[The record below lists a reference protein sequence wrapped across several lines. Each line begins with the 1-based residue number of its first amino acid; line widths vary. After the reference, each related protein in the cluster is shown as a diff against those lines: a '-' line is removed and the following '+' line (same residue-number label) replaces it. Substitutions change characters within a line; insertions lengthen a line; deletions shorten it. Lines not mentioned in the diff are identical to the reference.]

1 MYPPGLSPHIR
12 GNESSASLACSVFGS
27 IPAHTGE
34 RLADLGDD
42 RDNRVYPRTYGGT
55 SVRRCRRAV
64 PRGLSPHIR
73 GNGHQGPEV
82 QVRPGS
88 IPAHTG
94 ERVTREQRI
103 YSLGVYPRT
112 YGGTLYFMQ
121 RQCRVVG
128 LSPHIRGN
136 VIWSI
141 SVIASIGSIPAH
153 TGERR
158 CHHLRVTEPRVYP
171 RTYGGTL
178 SASPAQP
185 SAGGLSPHIRGN
197 GHAGDGSGGLLGS
210 IPAHTGERTA
220 VPSAISAVRV
230 YPRTYGGTATP
241 AFPVALSAG
250 LSPHIRGNAVAYE
263 ALRTS
268 KGSIPAHTGERRCL

>member
-141 SVIASIGSIPAH
+141 SVIASIGSIPARFW
-153 TGERR
+153 G
-158 CHHLRVTEPRVYP
+158 PIGVYP
-171 RTYGGTL
+171 RTYGGTEM
-178 SASPAQP
+178 SS
-185 SAGGLSPHIRGN
+185 SSR
-197 GHAGDGSGGLLGS
+197 DG
-210 IPAHTGERTA
+210 A
-220 VPSAISAVRV
+220 
-230 YPRTYGGTATP
+230 
-241 AFPVALSAG
+241 AG
-250 LSPHIRGNAVAYE
+250 LSPHIRGNALSESSA
-263 ALRTS
+263 AFRR
-268 KGSIPAHTGERRCL
+268 GSIPAHTGERARRGTSARHPRAP